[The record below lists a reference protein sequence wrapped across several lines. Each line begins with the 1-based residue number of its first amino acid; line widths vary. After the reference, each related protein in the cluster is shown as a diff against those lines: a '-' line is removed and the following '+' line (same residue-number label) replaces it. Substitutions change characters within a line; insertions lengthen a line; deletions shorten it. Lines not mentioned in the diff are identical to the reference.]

1 MVFNITRWLRA
12 VDQTASCGVPLLVW
26 NRIQG
31 SLLPLG
37 YLYGEFY
44 LPQVPGEQR
53 VSSHYTF
60 MRDATQ
66 GDSGYFCSTGLAHS
80 TSHL

>member
-1 MVFNITRWLRA
+1 ML
-12 VDQTASCGVPLLVW
+12 QLSTAARSDCQVWGPLTLAW

-31 SLLPLG
+31 SLLPLN
-37 YLYGEFY
+37 YLHEEFY

-60 MRDATQ
+60 MRDAAQ
-66 GDSGYFCSTGLAHS
+66 GDSGYFCSKGLAHS